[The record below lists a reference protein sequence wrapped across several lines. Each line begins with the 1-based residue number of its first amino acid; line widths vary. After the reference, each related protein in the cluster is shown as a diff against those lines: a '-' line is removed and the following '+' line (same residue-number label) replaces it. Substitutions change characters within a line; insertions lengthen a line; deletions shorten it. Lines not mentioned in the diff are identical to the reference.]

1 MGLVDILVT
10 FVGMFIAHV
19 SKGRTIREFV
29 ICVILVPT
37 VLSVLWMAAFGGTAI
52 SQVIADASAPITSA
66 AQELKL
72 FQMVSGFPFASLLS
86 LIGIVLVLAF
96 FVTSSDSGSL
106 VIDTITAGGKENA
119 PVAQRIFWCSFEG
132 LIAIVLLLVGG
143 SEALNALQA
152 MAVSTG
158 LPFTVVLLAM
168 CVSLLIGLRKAYAEL
183 QAQTV

>member
-1 MGLVDILVT
+1 MDILVT
-10 FVGMFIAHV
+10 FVGMFIARV

-96 FVTSSDSGSL
+96 FVTSQ
-106 VIDTITAGGKENA
+106 T
-119 PVAQRIFWCSFEG
+119 RG
-132 LIAIVLLLVGG
+132 L
-143 SEALNALQA
+143 
-152 MAVSTG
+152 
-158 LPFTVVLLAM
+158 
-168 CVSLLIGLRKAYAEL
+168 
-183 QAQTV
+183 